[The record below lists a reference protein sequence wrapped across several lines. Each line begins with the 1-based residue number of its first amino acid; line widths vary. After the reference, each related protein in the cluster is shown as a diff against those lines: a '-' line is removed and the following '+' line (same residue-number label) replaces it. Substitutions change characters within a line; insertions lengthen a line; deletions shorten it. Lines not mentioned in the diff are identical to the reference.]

1 MAMRKVLQCLM
12 SLEIGGAETHVVE
25 LSKSLAKK
33 GYEVVVAS
41 NGGTYEKEL
50 TEAGVKVIR
59 IPMHSKRPLFIIQ
72 SLFLL
77 NKLIRNFKPEIVH
90 AHARIPGLYVS
101 VFEKLYNFR
110 MITTVHGKFKI
121 NWILKRITQWGKEI
135 FVVSEDLK
143 EYLLENYPVEKANIF
158 KTVNGIDT
166 ERFYP
171 SNPSDIEY
179 DIVHVSRLD
188 QGTSKTAEML
198 ITYAR
203 ESDVNVLVVGS
214 GSELKKLREKSTEI
228 YNINFQGATNKVETE
243 LRKAKVFVG
252 ISRSALEAMSM
263 NMPVVLSGDYGYMG
277 IINTS
282 VLDEAIRN
290 NFTARVSTNLDYDR
304 LRQDLNDIL
313 KMSPALFSWEREY
326 IENNY
331 SISKMSEDYIRVYE
345 NE

>member
-1 MAMRKVLQCLM
+1 MKKVLQCLM

-25 LSKSLAKK
+25 LSKYLSKK

-50 TEAGVKVIR
+50 VEAGVKVIW
-59 IPMHSKRPLFIIQ
+59 IPMHSKKPLFVLQ
-72 SLFLL
+72 SLVLL
-77 NKLIRNFKPEIVH
+77 NKLIREFNPDIVH

-101 VFEKLYNFR
+101 IFEKMFDFR

-121 NWILKRITQWGKEI
+121 NWLLKRITQWGKEI

-143 EYLLENYPVEKANIF
+143 EYLIDNYPVKKANIF
-158 KTVNGIDT
+158 NTINGIDT

-171 SNPSDIEY
+171 SIASDIEY
-179 DIVHVSRLD
+179 DIIHVSRLD
-188 QGTSKTAEML
+188 EGTSKTAEML
-198 ITYAR
+198 VDYAR
-203 ESDVNVLVVGS
+203 HSNVKVLIVGS
-214 GSELKKLREKSTEI
+214 GSELKRLREKATEI
-228 YNINFQGATNKVETE
+228 YNINFQGSTNRVDLE

-277 IINTS
+277 IMQS
-282 VLDEAIRN
+282 SLLDEAIKN
-290 NFTARVSTNLDYDR
+290 NFTARVSTNLDYDKFR
-304 LRQDLNDIL
+304 KDLNGIL
-313 KMSPALFSWEREY
+313 TMSAELFSWERDF
-326 IENNY
+326 IQKHY

>member
-1 MAMRKVLQCLM
+1 M

-25 LSKSLAKK
+25 LSKYLARK

-50 TEAGVKVIR
+50 VEAGVKVVW
-59 IPMHSKRPLFIIQ
+59 IPMHSKKPLFIVQ

-77 NKLIRNFKPEIVH
+77 NKLIRDFNPDIVH

-101 VFEKLYNFR
+101 VFEKIFDFR

-121 NWILKRITQWGKEI
+121 NWLLKRITQWGKEI

-143 EYLLENYPVEKANIF
+143 EYLIDNYPVEKANIF
-158 KTVNGIDT
+158 NTINGIDT
-166 ERFYP
+166 ERFHP
-171 SNPSDIEY
+171 SIDSDIEY
-179 DIVHVSRLD
+179 DIIHVSRLD
-188 QGTSKTAEML
+188 EGTSKTAEML
-198 ITYAR
+198 VDYAR
-203 ESDVNVLVVGS
+203 HSNIKILIVGS
-214 GSELKKLREKSTEI
+214 GSELKRLREKASEI
-228 YNINFQGATNKVETE
+228 YNINFQGPTNRVDLE

-277 IINTS
+277 ILQYSI
-282 VLDEAIRN
+282 LDEAIKN
-290 NFTARVSTNLDYDR
+290 NFTARVTTNLDYDK
-304 LRQDLNDIL
+304 LRIDLNEIL
-313 KMSPALFSWEREY
+313 EMSPDLFSWQRDF
-326 IENNY
+326 IQNHY

>member
-1 MAMRKVLQCLM
+1 MRKVLQCLM

-25 LSKSLAKK
+25 LSKYLAKK
-33 GYEVVVAS
+33 GYEVIVAS

-50 TEAGVKVIR
+50 VDAGVKVIR
-59 IPMHSKRPLFIIQ
+59 IPMHSKKPFFIVQ

-77 NKLIRNFKPEIVH
+77 NKLIRNFRPDIVH

-101 VFEKLYNFR
+101 IFEKIYNFR
-110 MITTVHGKFKI
+110 MVTTVHGKFKI
-121 NWILKRITQWGKEI
+121 NWLLKHITQWGKEI

-143 EYLLENYPVEKANIF
+143 AYLIENYPVERANIF
-158 KTVNGIDT
+158 NTVNGIDT
-166 ERFYP
+166 DRFYP
-171 SNPSDIEY
+171 SIASEIEY
-179 DIVHVSRLD
+179 DIIHVSRLD

-198 ITYAR
+198 IDYTR
-203 ESDVNVLVVGS
+203 ESNVNVLVVGS
-214 GSELKKLREKSTEI
+214 GSELDNLREKSAEI
-228 YNINFQGATNKVETE
+228 YNISFQGATNRVDLE

-277 IINTS
+277 IMQSS
-282 VLDEAIRN
+282 VLDEAIQN
-290 NFTARVSTNLDYDR
+290 NFTARVSTNLDYEK
-304 LRQDLNDIL
+304 LRQDLDVIL
-313 KMSPALFSWEREY
+313 KMSPELFSWERDF
-326 IENNY
+326 IQNHY